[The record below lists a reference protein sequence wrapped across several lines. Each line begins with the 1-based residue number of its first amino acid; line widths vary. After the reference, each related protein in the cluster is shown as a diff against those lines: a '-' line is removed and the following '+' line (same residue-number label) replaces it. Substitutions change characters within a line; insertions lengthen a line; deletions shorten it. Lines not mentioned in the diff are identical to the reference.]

1 MISAINYTLSPAT
14 IFPVSIDKIIEPT
27 LTTPYVKYDRS
38 SNYLMIKGTST
49 RENMEL
55 FYDKVL
61 REFKQNIKEMNTG
74 VLHLNFKTFNTS
86 TAKVLF
92 DLFRN
97 LRDAQNASHRVAIQ
111 WDVYDSEEDMIDTA
125 RDFAEL
131 FDLKIRIK

>member
-1 MISAINYTLSPAT
+1 MISAINYSLSPAIFAST
-14 IFPVSIDKIIEPT
+14 IEAIIELT

-49 RENMEL
+49 RDIIEL
-55 FYDKVL
+55 FYGKVL
-61 REFKQNIKEMNTG
+61 KDFKQKIKQMNTG

-92 DLFRN
+92 DLFRS
-97 LRDAQNASHRVAIQ
+97 LLDAQNAGHLVAIQ
-111 WDVYDSEEDMIDTA
+111 WDVYNSEEDMIDTA

-131 FDLKIRIK
+131 FDLKIKIK

>member
-1 MISAINYTLSPAT
+1 MISALNYSLSLAIFAST
-14 IFPVSIDKIIEPT
+14 IEEIIEPT

-49 RENMEL
+49 RDNIEL
-55 FYDKVL
+55 FYGKVL
-61 REFKQNIKEMNTG
+61 KEFKQKIKQMNTG

-92 DLFRN
+92 DLFRS
-97 LRDAQNASHRVAIQ
+97 LLDAQNAGHLVAIQ
-111 WDVYDSEEDMIDTA
+111 WDVYNSEEDMIDTA

-131 FDLKIRIK
+131 FDLKIKIK

>member
-1 MISAINYTLSPAT
+1 MISAINYSLSPAIFAST
-14 IFPVSIDKIIEPT
+14 IEAIIEPT

-49 RENMEL
+49 RDNIEL
-55 FYDKVL
+55 FYGKVL
-61 REFKQNIKEMNTG
+61 KDFKQKIKQMNTG

-92 DLFRN
+92 DLFRS
-97 LRDAQNASHRVAIQ
+97 LLDAQNAGHLVAIQ
-111 WDVYDSEEDMIDTA
+111 WDVYNSEEDMIDTA

-131 FDLKIRIK
+131 FDLKIKIK

>member
-1 MISAINYTLSPAT
+1 MISALNYSLSPAIFAST
-14 IFPVSIDKIIEPT
+14 IEEIIEPT

-49 RENMEL
+49 RDNIEL
-55 FYDKVL
+55 FYGKVL
-61 REFKQNIKEMNTG
+61 REFKQKIKQMNTG

-92 DLFRN
+92 DLFRS
-97 LRDAQNASHRVAIQ
+97 LLDAQNAGHLVAIQ
-111 WDVYDSEEDMIDTA
+111 WDVYNSEEDMIDTA

-131 FDLKIRIK
+131 FDLKIKIK